1 MPRSLLRLLLPAALV
16 LAAGCAK
23 KVAPPREGPPPPSA
37 DEMVLE
43 HTVGR
48 GETLAVIADN
58 YYGDPERRTDIAR
71 DNGLADP
78 DRIVPGSVL
87 RLRFSEG
94 EWDAARRRAQALE
107 AYNRGVEMMGKERL
121 GEAEKHFR
129 SALVVE
135 PELTAA
141 RYNLALVLLKRGHT
155 EQALGLLE
163 ELTTARPL
171 DKDFRFARGNALF
184 QAARFDEAAA
194 QFERA
199 LERDP
204 GFKRAAFGLAR
215 SLQEAGHTERA
226 IAAWRAY
233 LVLDDSSSW
242 AAAARRNLELLQ
254 DSGDS

>member
-1 MPRSLLRLLLPAALV
+1 MSRTLPRLILAVLV
-16 LAAGCAK
+16 LTAAGCAK
-23 KVAPPREGPPPPSA
+23 KVAPPQEGPLPPA
-37 DEMVLE
+37 DDARVLE

-58 YYGDPERRTDIAR
+58 YYGDPDRRTDIAR

-78 DRIVPGSVL
+78 DRIVPGSLL
-87 RLRFSEG
+87 RLRFSED
-94 EWDAARRRAQALE
+94 EWESARRRAQALE

-129 SALVVE
+129 SALVAE
-135 PELTAA
+135 PDLTAA

-163 ELTTARPL
+163 ELTTVRPL

-184 QAARFDEAAA
+184 QAARFDEAAE
-194 QFERA
+194 QFELA

-204 GFKRAAFGLAR
+204 GFKRASFGLAR
-215 SLQEAGHTERA
+215 SLQEGGHTDRA
-226 IAAWRAY
+226 IAAWQGY
-233 LVLDDSSSW
+233 LALDETSSW
-242 AAAARRNLELLQ
+242 AAAARRNLKTLQ
-254 DSGDS
+254 ESGDS